1 MKTKEDKRRKRST
14 NKQTNK
20 QRQRVVLTENCDK
33 DEKNKYR
40 NKTKMGILID
50 RGDDE
55 TKRCEKRRVNQEKK
69 GDF

>member
-40 NKTKMGILID
+40 SKTKMGILID

-55 TKRCEKRRVNQEKK
+55 TKRCEKRTVNQEKK